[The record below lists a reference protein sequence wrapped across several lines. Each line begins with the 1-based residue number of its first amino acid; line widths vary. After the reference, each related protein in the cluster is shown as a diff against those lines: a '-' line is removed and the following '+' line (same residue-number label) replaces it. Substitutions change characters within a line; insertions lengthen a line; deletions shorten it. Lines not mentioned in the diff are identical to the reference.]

1 MDLLRTLLSR
11 CVSFFRRKQLDE
23 DLDEELHA
31 HIDISITE
39 NMTLGMS
46 RQEARTKALRE
57 FGGLAQVK
65 ETYRVHRGLPLL
77 DQIGR
82 DLQYGLRQL
91 HRSPGFA
98 ATAILTLALGLGANT
113 AVFSLINAL
122 LLRPLPVPRADRL
135 EIIESL
141 RTDFDEPNDFF
152 SAPMFRA
159 LEKRHQ
165 VFEDVAVFRGD
176 TLQLHGASGRVE
188 ASGALVSGQF
198 FPMLQTPPLLGRA
211 LSPLDDL
218 RGNANSVVISESFWR
233 SWFNGAPDV
242 VGRKLTIA
250 NSPFTVVGVMPAR
263 FIGADPT
270 LRPAIYIPL
279 SAEPIVDAPIDMIAA
294 GEHILWLNILARRN
308 PDISEEQANAELRAI
323 SNPVLEESVTD
334 ASQLKSNREHHFQ
347 LLAEPGSLGHS
358 YLREQFRKPLT
369 VVFSLCGAMLLLACL
384 NLASL
389 LMARAAARERELATR
404 LAIGATRTRLIQQL
418 LIESLLLASLGT
430 LSGLAVSPVISH
442 LLATFLIGSSRETV
456 VDTSLDVRVY
466 LFAALITAL
475 TALLI
480 GLLPALRATS
490 VDLNHQIKNGSQTS
504 AARDRRRL
512 LPRLLL
518 TSEVG
523 LALMLVIGAGL
534 LAASLT
540 RLYRVGLGFD
550 PKGVVQLNF
559 DMSKQGL
566 AGDPLL
572 HWYQDLSESIAHQP
586 GVKGVTF
593 AMSTPLGGNMGFDTL
608 RTALSN
614 GDKTISMNT
623 VSPDYFAT
631 MRVPIVSGR
640 DFRWQDTKSEG
651 SKIILNQ
658 TAARILFPNRNPIGQ
673 SVSDYDKTAN
683 KVFAVYEVIA
693 VVGDTKE
700 RSIRQEAPPGAF
712 TPMTQNEWDKAPYTA
727 LIRLDGPT
735 TPFAAATRSLM
746 ARMAP
751 DVPAPAMTTMSGALD
766 DSIRSERMM
775 AMLSV
780 FFAACALLV
789 TAIGLYGTLAY
800 ATARR
805 TSEIGIRMA
814 LGAQRLQVV
823 SLVFRENAWIALC
836 GCAAGL
842 IAASFASRILAS
854 FLYGTSTRD
863 PWVLIGS
870 VASLISIASAAS
882 LLPAMR
888 AARIDPMEALRTE

>member
-1 MDLLRTLLSR
+1 
-11 CVSFFRRKQLDE
+11 
-23 DLDEELHA
+23 
-31 HIDISITE
+31 
-39 NMTLGMS
+39 
-46 RQEARTKALRE
+46 
-57 FGGLAQVK
+57 
-65 ETYRVHRGLPLL
+65 
-77 DQIGR
+77 
-82 DLQYGLRQL
+82 
-91 HRSPGFA
+91 
-98 ATAILTLALGLGANT
+98 
-113 AVFSLINAL
+113 
-122 LLRPLPVPRADRL
+122 
-135 EIIESL
+135 
-141 RTDFDEPNDFF
+141 
-152 SAPMFRA
+152 
-159 LEKRHQ
+159 
-165 VFEDVAVFRGD
+165 
-176 TLQLHGASGRVE
+176 
-188 ASGALVSGQF
+188 
-198 FPMLQTPPLLGRA
+198 
-211 LSPLDDL
+211 
-218 RGNANSVVISESFWR
+218 
-233 SWFNGAPDV
+233 
-242 VGRKLTIA
+242 
-250 NSPFTVVGVMPAR
+250 
-263 FIGADPT
+263 
-270 LRPAIYIPL
+270 
-279 SAEPIVDAPIDMIAA
+279 
-294 GEHILWLNILARRN
+294 
-308 PDISEEQANAELRAI
+308 
-323 SNPVLEESVTD
+323 
-334 ASQLKSNREHHFQ
+334 
-347 LLAEPGSLGHS
+347 
-358 YLREQFRKPLT
+358 
-369 VVFSLCGAMLLLACL
+369 
-384 NLASL
+384 
-389 LMARAAARERELATR
+389 
-404 LAIGATRTRLIQQL
+404 
-418 LIESLLLASLGT
+418 
-430 LSGLAVSPVISH
+430 
-442 LLATFLIGSSRETV
+442 
-456 VDTSLDVRVY
+456 
-466 LFAALITAL
+466 
-475 TALLI
+475 
-480 GLLPALRATS
+480 
-490 VDLNHQIKNGSQTS
+490 
-504 AARDRRRL
+504 
-512 LPRLLL
+512 
-518 TSEVG
+518 
-523 LALMLVIGAGL
+523 
-534 LAASLT
+534 
-540 RLYRVGLGFD
+540 
-550 PKGVVQLNF
+550 
-559 DMSKQGL
+559 
-566 AGDPLL
+566 
-572 HWYQDLSESIAHQP
+572 
-586 GVKGVTF
+586 
-593 AMSTPLGGNMGFDTL
+593 
-608 RTALSN
+608 
-614 GDKTISMNT
+614 

-640 DFRWQDTKSEG
+640 DFRWQDTKSAG